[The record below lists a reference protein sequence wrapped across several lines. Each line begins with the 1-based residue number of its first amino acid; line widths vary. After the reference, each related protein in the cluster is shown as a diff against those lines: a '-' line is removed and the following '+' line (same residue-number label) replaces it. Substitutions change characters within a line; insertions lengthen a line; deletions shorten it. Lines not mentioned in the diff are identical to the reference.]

1 MRIALAAALAALL
14 LSGAVPTA
22 QPPSDLDQLMERVLA
37 QRDENWK
44 KLQQYVLE
52 ERETFDLTGPGG
64 ARLYGFR
71 KDYSWFMQDGV
82 FVRSPLRADGVT
94 ISESDRRNAEAA
106 WIRRERRREERRA
119 ARAREAAADAAAK
132 APPSST
138 AEPSVP
144 SVPSAADPSVPP
156 VPSAAD
162 PSVPSAADPSVP
174 SAADPS
180 APSVADTSAL
190 SVAEPPAPSVAE
202 QSIEPSAALV
212 SVEPAF
218 VSHAYFLRFRFEPN
232 HYALV
237 GRETI
242 AGKPVLR
249 VEYYP
254 SELFREGRTRPN
266 RRVRDREENI
276 EEKMN
281 KVSLVTL
288 WVDPNAYQILQY
300 AFDDIDMDF
309 LPGRTFAR
317 VDDVKASMRMG
328 EPFPGVWLPRD
339 IEVRFRMTLAAGAVS
354 ARYLVEYHDYR
365 QADVTYKVR

>member
-132 APPSST
+132 APTSST

-144 SVPSAADPSVPP
+144 SVPSAADPS
-156 VPSAAD
+156 A
-162 PSVPSAADPSVP
+162 PSAADPSVP

-180 APSVADTSAL
+180 APSVADPSAL
-190 SVAEPPAPSVAE
+190 SVAEPPAPFVAE
-202 QSIEPSAALV
+202 QSIEPSTALV

>member
-1 MRIALAAALAALL
+1 MRIALPASIAVLL
-14 LSGAVPTA
+14 LAGAFPAA

-37 QRDENWK
+37 RRDENWK

-71 KDYSWFMQDGV
+71 RDYSWFMQGGI

-94 ISESDRRNAEAA
+94 ISESDRRKAEAD
-106 WIRRERRREERRA
+106 WVRRERRREERRA
-119 ARAREAAADAAAK
+119 ARAREAAA
-132 APPSST
+132 
-138 AEPSVP
+138 SV
-144 SVPSAADPSVPP
+144 
-156 VPSAAD
+156 
-162 PSVPSAADPSVP
+162 PSVP

-180 APSVADTSAL
+180 APSAADPS
-190 SVAEPPAPSVAE
+190 APSAAAPE
-202 QSIEPSAALV
+202 HSIEPSAALV
-212 SVEPAF
+212 SVEPRF

-237 GRETI
+237 GRETLD
-242 AGKPVLR
+242 GKPVLR
-249 VEYYP
+249 IEYYP

-266 RRVRDREENI
+266 RRVRDRDENI

-288 WVDPNAYQILQY
+288 WVDPAAHQILQY

-309 LPGRTFAR
+309 LPGRTIAR
-317 VDDVKASMRMG
+317 VDDVKATMRMAQ
-328 EPFPGVWLPRD
+328 PFPGVWLPKD
-339 IEVRFRMTLAAGAVS
+339 IEMRFRMTLAAGALD
-354 ARYLVEYHDYR
+354 ARYLVAYHDYR